1 MSRFDALRMCPV
13 MSMANQPPVRKL
25 HWRVRTPLYVSASLA
40 TRIWASIVP
49 KDVSA
54 LPRFDADI
62 KGLHACEWLNPLIS
76 RKIEAREEGSAIAA
90 RFCRRYTAFGGVF
103 DEHA

>member
-1 MSRFDALRMCPV
+1 

-76 RKIEAREEGSAIAA
+76 RKIEAREEGAQLQHAFAGDILLLGGSSTST
-90 RFCRRYTAFGGVF
+90 RRG
-103 DEHA
+103 